1 MIWLARAGGLKT
13 LGVLSATGKLPSAR
27 SYHSAALIENK
38 LLVFGGL
45 VGSTPSDE
53 VFLLNTSTSRR
64 VVRVSRRAT
73 LALTNATRCVV
84 RSNSLEVVVL
94 PSSLGQ
100 CSVCALWPFERRRRE
115 EHVCVRRYQWH
126 RVLCRLVVLQLA
138 YVSLRPSDGLDR
150 SSSPGRRSSIES
162 GARARALSLSLSL
175 SLLSLAHWCGGDVE
189 RNTWESVATGGTPP
203 AARAFHQAITIER
216 TMYVFGGQGA
226 DSQLLNDLYAL
237 DLGTLLHLCE
247 CWGVSTV
254 LTDVRARP
262 RAPLDSFEW
271 SQPAIVTG
279 LPAPRR
285 DFAAAALPGNR
296 LLIHGGLGPAG
307 RLGDAVLFDASTQ
320 APRRS

>member
-1 MIWLARAGGLKT
+1 
-13 LGVLSATGKLPSAR
+13 
-27 SYHSAALIENK
+27 
-38 LLVFGGL
+38 
-45 VGSTPSDE
+45 
-53 VFLLNTSTSRR
+53 
-64 VVRVSRRAT
+64 
-73 LALTNATRCVV
+73 
-84 RSNSLEVVVL
+84 
-94 PSSLGQ
+94 
-100 CSVCALWPFERRRRE
+100 
-115 EHVCVRRYQWH
+115 
-126 RVLCRLVVLQLA
+126 
-138 YVSLRPSDGLDR
+138 
-150 SSSPGRRSSIES
+150 
-162 GARARALSLSLSL
+162 
-175 SLLSLAHWCGGDVE
+175 
-189 RNTWESVATGGTPP
+189 
-203 AARAFHQAITIER
+203 
-216 TMYVFGGQGA
+216 MYVFGGQGA